1 MSIATLKKKTA
12 AKYNNN
18 SVNSVH
24 GFSLNGTHRNQ
35 GYVGQTSLSR
45 SLPRTLMKGTAIKGH
60 GGCCGTYRVM
70 PIVQSA
76 VLSQENPNIVKP
88 SVINTNGLIEE
99 KLHCFLP
106 NTQMGCAKK
115 QQYNIVKPDN
125 NNHSSDQ
132 SNHITNKAKEAI
144 ACDQSNHEFKT
155 LSKMQTCPYMNTQN
169 YNNINANVCTY
180 QKPQSFL
187 AAVSQGEKLK
197 TLDNKCEKN
206 DVKSRNPSKNT
217 PLPTGS

>member
-1 MSIATLKKKTA
+1 MSIVTLKKKTA

-60 GGCCGTYRVM
+60 GGCCGTYRMM
-70 PIVQSA
+70 PIVQSG
-76 VLSQENPNIVKP
+76 VLSQENPNVVKP
-88 SVINTNGLIEE
+88 SVINTTGLIEE

-106 NTQMGCAKK
+106 NAQTGCAKK
-115 QQYNIVKPDN
+115 TPYNIVKPDN
-125 NNHSSDQ
+125 NNHTSDQ
-132 SNHITNKAKEAI
+132 GNHITNKAKAAI
-144 ACDQSNHEFKT
+144 ACDSKNHEFKT
-155 LSKMQTCPYMNTQN
+155 LSKMHTCPYMNTQN
-169 YNNINANVCTY
+169 YHNINANICSY

-187 AAVSQGEKLK
+187 AAVSHGEHLATIDK
-197 TLDNKCEKN
+197 TCEKN
-206 DVKSRNPSKNT
+206 DKNNHNPSKNT